1 MRLRSLLSKRGLEN
15 MISIETGFRNIDT
28 QDKQEVDFSTFKTA
42 CDKFDFQLTEEE
54 IKELFLAFTKEE
66 TTKVNYDE
74 FIRILRGELPPNRKE
89 LVEQVYKSI
98 NEENKEG
105 LNIEEVFSFYN
116 LKGSYEYLYLKDKEE
131 NAKKIF
137 ENTFNEN
144 HIYLNGEEGKGK
156 LVDLDEFV
164 DYYESVSLMIQDD
177 DIFRE
182 VILKS
187 WNLFDE
193 NEQKQENQEKE
204 QKGQNVELKKEEQ
217 KNEKESEQEIPK
229 ENIEE
234 IIDNTN
240 NAESAYE
247 KEKEFRKN
255 LLGEKNID
263 VFRDTLSAKGIKTII
278 NFLNQLKQYDRKGDK
293 EISFPDL
300 FEIFN
305 NLNLHISEKDAKILF
320 SDFAENSK
328 MNYSKFIS
336 AMIENSL
343 NERRQNIVKEA
354 FNHPILKIYL
364 LLKIPLWLK
373 RGMSLKKHFI
383 IILWK
388 HFRLI
393 II

>member
-42 CDKFDFQLTEEE
+42 CDKFTEEE

-116 LKGSYEYLYLKDKEE
+116 PKGSYEYLYLKDKEE

-182 VILKS
+182 VILK
-187 WNLFDE
+187 
-193 NEQKQENQEKE
+193 
-204 QKGQNVELKKEEQ
+204 
-217 KNEKESEQEIPK
+217 
-229 ENIEE
+229 
-234 IIDNTN
+234 
-240 NAESAYE
+240 Y
-247 KEKEFRKN
+247 
-255 LLGEKNID
+255 
-263 VFRDTLSAKGIKTII
+263 GIY
-278 NFLNQLKQYDRKGDK
+278 LM
-293 EISFPDL
+293 
-300 FEIFN
+300 
-305 NLNLHISEKDAKILF
+305 
-320 SDFAENSK
+320 K
-328 MNYSKFIS
+328 MNKNKKIKKKNKRDK
-336 AMIENSL
+336 ML
-343 NERRQNIVKEA
+343 N
-354 FNHPILKIYL
+354 
-364 LLKIPLWLK
+364 
-373 RGMSLKKHFI
+373 
-383 IILWK
+383 
-388 HFRLI
+388 
-393 II
+393 

>member
-116 LKGSYEYLYLKDKEE
+116 PKGSYEYLYLKDKEE

-182 VILKS
+182 VILK
-187 WNLFDE
+187 
-193 NEQKQENQEKE
+193 
-204 QKGQNVELKKEEQ
+204 
-217 KNEKESEQEIPK
+217 
-229 ENIEE
+229 
-234 IIDNTN
+234 
-240 NAESAYE
+240 Y
-247 KEKEFRKN
+247 
-255 LLGEKNID
+255 
-263 VFRDTLSAKGIKTII
+263 GIY
-278 NFLNQLKQYDRKGDK
+278 LM
-293 EISFPDL
+293 
-300 FEIFN
+300 
-305 NLNLHISEKDAKILF
+305 
-320 SDFAENSK
+320 K
-328 MNYSKFIS
+328 MNKNKKIKKKNKRDK
-336 AMIENSL
+336 ML
-343 NERRQNIVKEA
+343 N
-354 FNHPILKIYL
+354 
-364 LLKIPLWLK
+364 
-373 RGMSLKKHFI
+373 
-383 IILWK
+383 
-388 HFRLI
+388 
-393 II
+393 